1 MSDQEAR
8 REVLRLLAG
17 VRRAPEQPFPG
28 GATEADL
35 DDLAQR
41 VGVPL
46 PAVLVD
52 WLRICK
58 GEAICAGGIFGARPD
73 RDFLDIAAHLD
84 LHPQW
89 RELGWLP
96 VAGDGC
102 GNHYVLVR
110 GGEVAFVE
118 SVSDPDSVASVAGAS
133 LWMFLRTLLASG

>member
-1 MSDQEAR
+1 LPDRRSAQPCGTAPAGRSGLSSGSVLHASAR
-8 REVLRLLAG
+8 RL
-17 VRRAPEQPFPG
+17 
-28 GATEADL
+28 
-35 DDLAQR
+35 
-41 VGVPL
+41 
-46 PAVLVD
+46 
-52 WLRICK
+52 
-58 GEAICAGGIFGARPD
+58 PD

-118 SVSDPDSVASVAGAS
+118 SVCDPDDVASIAGAG
-133 LWMFLRTLLASG
+133 LWMFLRTLLADG